1 MLVKR
6 GEIYYCDLGIPRG
19 SEQGGIRPV
28 LIVQNN
34 VGNKFS
40 PTTIVVPITSKLTKA
55 NLPTHVEIPL
65 EKDSIAMLEQIKVVD
80 KCRLREKI
88 STVKDDNL
96 LKKIDAGLKVAIDV

>member
-6 GEIYYCDLGIPRG
+6 GEIYYCDLSPTVG

-55 NLPTHVEIPL
+55 NIPTHVEIPL
-65 EKDSIAMLEQIKVVD
+65 EKDSIAMLEQIKVID

-88 STVKDDNL
+88 SVADDKL
-96 LKKIDAGLKVAIDV
+96 LKKIDAALKVAIDV